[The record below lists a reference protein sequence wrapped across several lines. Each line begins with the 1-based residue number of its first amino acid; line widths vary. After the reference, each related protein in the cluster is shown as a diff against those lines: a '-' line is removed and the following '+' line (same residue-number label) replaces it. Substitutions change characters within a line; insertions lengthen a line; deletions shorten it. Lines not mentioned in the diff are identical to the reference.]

1 VNVCGAT
8 AGALVDSCADRP
20 ADGDVTTY
28 NVLFPEIE
36 TNGGSPR
43 VNANQKLQ
51 TAWMRFDDNQ
61 GTEKFWM
68 VWSATPVKELEAVT
82 DAVNERDR
90 GEIKDRTKARTVR
103 DFLKQHSSPKP
114 DVTKDSTKKQTIVG
128 GKGNMLVNLIELEH
142 H

>member
-1 VNVCGAT
+1 MNLNSPQEGYLYLLNE
-8 AGALVDSCADRP
+8 GP
-20 ADGDVTTY
+20 ADGDTATY
-28 NVLFPEIE
+28 NVLFPENE

-68 VWSATPVKELEAVT
+68 VWSATPLQELEAVT
-82 DAVNERDR
+82 GAVNERDL
-90 GEIKDRTKARTVR
+90 GQIKDKTKARAVR
-103 DFLKQHSSPKP
+103 DFLKQHSSAKP
-114 DVTKDSTKKQTIVG
+114 DVAKDSAKKQTVIS
-128 GKGNMLVNLIELEH
+128 GKDNVLVNLIELEH